1 MLLESTILHQS
12 DFASSL
18 THRLSRKLENHAA
31 SVDVLHQVFEAAF
44 DNDPRILQA
53 VAADMIAVK
62 DRDPACPDT
71 LTPLLYFKGF
81 QALSCYRVGHYL
93 WQNGRSQLAFYLQ
106 SLIAET
112 FAVDIHPAAKIGS
125 GILLDHATGFV
136 AGETSVIQ
144 DNVSILHAVT
154 LGGLARSAGIDILK
168 FSRACCSGP
177 ALKF

>member
-1 MLLESTILHQS
+1 MAKWAQPISLL
-12 DFASSL
+12 F
-18 THRLSRKLENHAA
+18 
-31 SVDVLHQVFEAAF
+31 
-44 DNDPRILQA
+44 
-53 VAADMIAVK
+53 
-62 DRDPACPDT
+62 
-71 LTPLLYFKGF
+71 
-81 QALSCYRVGHYL
+81 
-93 WQNGRSQLAFYLQ
+93 Q

-154 LGGLARSAGIDILK
+154 LGGLAERGIDIPK
-168 FSRACCSGP
+168 FSRAYCSGP